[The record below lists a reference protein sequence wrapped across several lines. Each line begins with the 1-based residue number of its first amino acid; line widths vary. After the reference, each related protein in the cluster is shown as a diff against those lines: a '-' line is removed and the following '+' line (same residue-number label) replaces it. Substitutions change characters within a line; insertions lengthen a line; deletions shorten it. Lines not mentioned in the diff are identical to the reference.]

1 MKRRMTELKTEIF
14 RFSSHFF
21 KSFFFLYESKNNLP
35 FFDSFML
42 IGIDDTDS
50 NKGMC
55 TTYLAALL
63 ADELKAY
70 GTTAVFPY
78 LIRLNPTIPYK
89 TRGNA
94 ALGMDLRLADESDL
108 LIREQI
114 VSHVIRRIS
123 EYAETDCD
131 QTNPGAVFIFEEMY
145 DKIKE
150 PLNLFF
156 QKAVT
161 DVIEIEEAFSLIDSF
176 KSFTSF
182 TSFKSITSLEKHA
195 GFVHFFMKNGRG
207 LIGSLAVCGAMLN
220 PNPEATYE
228 YLAYRLPK
236 NWGNR
241 GGPVRFVDPKSLIEA
256 DRQTSPETW
265 DTIDYSKKSKPFP
278 VCVPASDDPVLYGIR
293 GNSQKAVIEA
303 AGFVVSEEIERF
315 CVFQTNQGTDSH
327 LLFAESFEEL
337 KAFHSYVACGT
348 VHSPAETREGG
359 HDIFSVADGDGNILE
374 CAAFEPTGP
383 FRHII
388 RKLLRGDEVTV
399 FGSFKNQTLNLEKIK
414 INSIAPAFQFDNP
427 VCPVCEKRMESSG
440 QNQGFRCKKCKTKAD
455 DKIQIPMSRGLKTG
469 FYEVPPS
476 ARRHLSK
483 PLIRYSEE
491 EKNG

>member
-1 MKRRMTELKTEIF
+1 
-14 RFSSHFF
+14 
-21 KSFFFLYESKNNLP
+21 
-35 FFDSFML
+35 ML

-50 NKGMC
+50 NQGMC

-70 GTTAVFPY
+70 GTVAGFPY

-94 ALGMDLRLADESDL
+94 ALGIDLRLSRESDSSL
-108 LIREQI
+108 RSLRERV

-123 EYAETDCD
+123 EYADADSE

-145 DKIKE
+145 GETKE
-150 PLNLFF
+150 PLNFFF

-176 KSFTSF
+176 KSSDN
-182 TSFKSITSLEKHA
+182 A
-195 GFVHFFMKNGRG
+195 GFFPFSMKNGRG

-220 PNPEATYE
+220 SGWEATYE
-228 YLAYRLPK
+228 YLAYRLPE

-241 GGPVRFVDPKSLIEA
+241 GGPPRFVDPESLIEA
-256 DRQTSPETW
+256 DLRTSPQTW
-265 DTIDYSKKSKPFP
+265 DTVDYSKKSKPFP
-278 VCVPASDDPVLYGIR
+278 VCVPSSDDPVLYGIR
-293 GNSQKAVIEA
+293 GNSSQAVSAA
-303 AGFVVSEEIERF
+303 AGFVISEEAERF

-327 LLFAESFEEL
+327 LIFAESFREL
-337 KAFHSYVACGT
+337 KPLHSYIAGGT
-348 VHSPAETREGG
+348 VHSPSETLEGG
-359 HDIFSVADGDGNILE
+359 HDIFSIADQNGNIIE
-374 CAAFEPTGP
+374 CAAYEPTGA

-388 RKLLRGDEVTV
+388 RRLLPGDTVTV

-414 INSIAPAFQFDNP
+414 INSLVTAFQSDNP

-440 QNQGFRCKKCKTKAD
+440 QNQGFRCKKCKTKAAG
-455 DKIQIPMSRGLKTG
+455 KVQTPVSRYLKTG